1 MSLPDEL
8 KISAEGREGVTI
20 VRVSGEVDLASHEQ
34 LTEQLRAA
42 ANGGDAVVVDLSGCS
57 FIDSSGIRALLL
69 GEREAERFALAGP
82 GDQVM
87 RVLEMT
93 GVGQVVPIH
102 ASVDEALDDAAKG

>member
-8 KISAEGREGVTI
+8 KISVESREGASI

-34 LTEQLRAA
+34 LTDRLREAAA
-42 ANGGDAVVVDLSGCS
+42 ANGPVVVDLSRCS

-69 GEREAERFALAGP
+69 GEREADRFALAGA
-82 GDQVM
+82 GEQVK

-93 GVGQVVPIH
+93 GVGQAVPIH
-102 ASVDEALDDAAKG
+102 ATVDDALASS